1 MPSGR
6 GEKKKPVPLL
16 SQSASPLHASCVA
29 ASCPC
34 LVHGPDHRP
43 DEAVGSGSRIA
54 SSGYRFVFGLPQSTL
69 SGNQSHSEDRR
80 REAVELR
87 RCWDHGGYAARCR
100 TFPSSSIFL
109 SQDKVSP
116 HRSMQKRERERVIQF
131 QLLACQQS
139 VVAEVLRYPFCVF
152 GLAGRIVER
161 CFDLASFHGDITLF
175 QRCDQTVCRCFWRV
189 LHFWSKG
196 GDGRGT
202 DCEVGLKNSGTGPS
216 ALSTL
221 FHGSYS
227 INSSNYYRVQLTTV
241 CYIHA

>member
-1 MPSGR
+1 MLGSWR
-6 GEKKKPVPLL
+6 ICCKVPDFSKLEYL
-16 SQSASPLHASCVA
+16 FIARQSQSTQ
-29 ASCPC
+29 
-34 LVHGPDHRP
+34 
-43 DEAVGSGSRIA
+43 I
-54 SSGYRFVFGLPQSTL
+54 
-69 SGNQSHSEDRR
+69 
-80 REAVELR
+80 
-87 RCWDHGGYAARCR
+87 YA
-100 TFPSSSIFL
+100 
-109 SQDKVSP
+109 K
-116 HRSMQKRERERVIQF
+116 ERERVIQF

-152 GLAGRIVER
+152 GLASRIVER

-189 LHFWSKG
+189 LHCWSKG

-227 INSSNYYRVQLTTV
+227 INSSTCYRVQLTTV